1 MRKPRE
7 QRLPRSFFVY
17 AVIYEHFYHSAVG
30 IRELS
35 ELFSQAGVIAARA
48 PAGEDVVTVSVAQY
62 MRNYECS
69 TYVKDIYV
77 GETMKFVAMYTIP
90 EGDLVDGNTV
100 TFSSSDITDWESI
113 TLSTGDFKHCESGDA
128 LAKAADPEGYAS
140 AFSVYENN

>member
-1 MRKPRE
+1 M
-7 QRLPRSFFVY
+7 
-17 AVIYEHFYHSAVG
+17 
-30 IRELS
+30 
-35 ELFSQAGVIAARA
+35 
-48 PAGEDVVTVSVAQY
+48 SVAQY